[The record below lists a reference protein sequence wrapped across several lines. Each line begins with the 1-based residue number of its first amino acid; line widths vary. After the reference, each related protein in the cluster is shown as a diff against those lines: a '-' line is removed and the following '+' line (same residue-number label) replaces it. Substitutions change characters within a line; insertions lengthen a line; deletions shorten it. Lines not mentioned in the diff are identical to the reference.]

1 MRRKHLLITRED
13 LLVFLALLFN
23 VIDFGVAMA
32 GIFVDPYGKHAESI
46 AWMLVAFSAM
56 VLMFTL
62 ALCEER
68 YGDDHR

>member
-13 LLVFLALLFN
+13 SLVFLALLFN

-32 GIFVDPYGKHAESI
+32 GIFVDPYGEHEKVI
-46 AWMLVAFSAM
+46 AWMLLAFSTM
-56 VLMFTL
+56 VVMFTL
-62 ALCEER
+62 ALWRER

>member
-13 LLVFLALLFN
+13 LLVFLSLLFN

-32 GIFVDPYGKHAESI
+32 GIFVDPYGKHAEAI

-56 VLMFTL
+56 VLMFTQ
-62 ALCEER
+62 ALWKER
-68 YGDDHR
+68 HGDDHR